1 MQNPLQTIEN
11 IKFIITYINENFIE
25 YDYNGN
31 PSWNNAFVGNLLKP
45 FNIYSLSRYFSES
58 DIANATPQQIEN
70 LANYIRNY
78 TGNKV
83 GLQEFFHSP
92 HAVKILENNTQ
103 YGNLNV
109 YLAECL
115 ACISGGNKIASIIL
129 MRCCVEELM
138 AMQGC
143 EKYNLG
149 SKIKEFINGIE
160 ESKDFAI
167 FTQCNKQE
175 EVKILLDVVKDL
187 GNDAVHRN
195 GKSLQEIASKYEA
208 RALLKLFCIL
218 IEHSTMKE
226 EIQSENDKHIRLMVE
241 SIIFQP
247 KEVLLEVENCNMF
260 TEDDIPF

>member
-31 PSWNNAFVGNLLKP
+31 TSWNDALVSHLLKV
-45 FNIYSLSRYFSES
+45 FLFTKNRSYYTED
-58 DIANATPQQIEN
+58 DIANATPQQINN

-109 YLAECL
+109 YLTECL

-149 SKIKEFINGIE
+149 NKITEFINGIE
-160 ESKDFAI
+160 RNKDFAI

-187 GNDAVHRN
+187 GNDAVHTN

-226 EIQSENDKHIRLMVE
+226 EIQSENNKHIRLMVE
-241 SIIFQP
+241 SINFQP
-247 KEVLLEVENCNMF
+247 KEVPLEVENRNMI